1 MSFLF
6 PFFNVLILLAS
17 LQGIILSALLF
28 FNRNKK
34 IADRLL
40 AVVLALFSLASIN
53 IYLSESNMPWQ
64 VGVALSLIPTIVLMP
79 IGPLIYFYVC
89 SLIEPGFTISR
100 KERLHFTPVI
110 IDLLPIFAG
119 WVLTAGYL
127 LKYFSQ
133 DYLLEWGNIIDQ
145 YNSYSD
151 LPRWMSLTF
160 YLILTKRKLSES
172 TLNNDQSPRKFDA
185 NLFQWLSFF
194 VHAFLFFQVIWL
206 IFLVP
211 YIIPGTRFALLD
223 QVGYYP
229 IYLPLAGLIYTL
241 GIKGFLY
248 ARLHGERFREGSI
261 KLNPEVSARVAKALT
276 DAMEQQKIYLNPD
289 LDLATVVAFVG
300 SDQRTVSHVLNKHF
314 GKSFNAFIND
324 YRIEQVKRL
333 MADPASRQ
341 LTLSGIAFES
351 GFNSQ
356 STFQRVFK
364 QSTSL
369 SPKAYYDQQIRVH
382 RE

>member
-1 MSFLF
+1 MSSFF
-6 PFFNVLILLAS
+6 PLFNVLILLAS
-17 LQGIILSALLF
+17 IQGFILSALLYF
-28 FNRNKK
+28 GRNKR
-34 IADRLL
+34 ISDRLL
-40 AVVLALFSLASIN
+40 AVVLTLFSLASVN

-89 SLIEPGFTISR
+89 SLLDPGFALSR
-100 KERLHFTPVI
+100 NHKIQFATVI
-110 IDLLPIFAG
+110 VDFLPIIAG
-119 WVLTAGYL
+119 WVLTVGFL
-127 LKYFSQ
+127 LKHFSQ

-151 LPRWMSLTF
+151 IPRWMSLSF
-160 YLILTKRKLSES
+160 YLILTQRKLSGVPS
-172 TLNNDQSPRKFDA
+172 NYIRPQRKSGSNVF
-185 NLFQWLSFF
+185 LWLKFFARSF
-194 VHAFLFFQVIWL
+194 LIFQVIWL

-229 IYLPLAGLIYTL
+229 IYLPLAVLIYAL
-241 GIKGFLY
+241 GLKGFLH
-248 ARLHGERFREGSI
+248 ARLQGDRSSEGSI
-261 KLNPEVSARVAKALT
+261 KLTMQQSAAVADALT
-276 DAMEQQKIYLNPD
+276 NAMEHHKMYLNPD
-289 LDLATVVAFVG
+289 LDLSMLVTFIA

-314 GKSFNAFIND
+314 RKSFNAFVND
-324 YRIEQVKRL
+324 FRIEQVKRL
-333 MADPASRQ
+333 MADPGSRH

-369 SPKAYYDQQIRVH
+369 SPKAYYQQIGIQS
-382 RE
+382 E